1 MLYEVT
7 KDSKLPSQVLIRR
20 MLLAGSPKQGK
31 NVIQLE
37 GLVKAPSLLEQSF
50 LLQYCTQLPSK
61 YVKYCTK
68 QTNRIPHKKLPQNKM
83 FR

>member
-31 NVIQLE
+31 NVIQLK
-37 GLVKAPSLLEQSF
+37 GLVKAPSFARTELSASILYTASF
-50 LLQYCTQLPSK
+50 KICEVLHKADKQNTTQKVTSK
-61 YVKYCTK
+61 
-68 QTNRIPHKKLPQNKM
+68 
-83 FR
+83 